1 MVCRWLVK
9 AAWEVTRVFVGYE
22 VDAGD
27 RGLEVLEF
35 EPTRPPVVVAEDVRF
50 ESERHGLFRGRLVGR
65 RGGGNVPSGFS
76 KRKLV
81 RRVQLTGTDNV
92 WAKPIEDDADE
103 VVSTAYAPIFD
114 MYSINFAQ

>member
-1 MVCRWLVK
+1 MVCRWLFK

-50 ESERHGLFRGRLVGR
+50 ESERHDLFRGRLVG
-65 RGGGNVPSGFS
+65 GVAMVLQVFPKENQSEGCS
-76 KRKLV
+76 
-81 RRVQLTGTDNV
+81 
-92 WAKPIEDDADE
+92 
-103 VVSTAYAPIFD
+103 
-114 MYSINFAQ
+114 